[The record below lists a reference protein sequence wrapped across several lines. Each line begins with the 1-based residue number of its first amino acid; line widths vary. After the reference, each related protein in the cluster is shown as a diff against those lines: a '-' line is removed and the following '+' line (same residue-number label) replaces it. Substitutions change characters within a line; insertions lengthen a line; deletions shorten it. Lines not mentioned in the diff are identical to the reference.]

1 MRLLLACALTSLLML
16 AGLATV
22 GYQPANAADGPQRDT
37 DAELLR
43 AIEVGCVESLG
54 LFRVEIQAGVLN
66 ATCRPG
72 LGTGPAVK
80 VRR

>member
-1 MRLLLACALTSLLML
+1 MRLLLACALTAILVL
-16 AGLATV
+16 AGAAALDVT
-22 GYQPANAADGPQRDT
+22 PANAADGPQRDT

-54 LFRVEIQAGVLN
+54 LFRVEMQAGVLN

-72 LGTGPAVK
+72 LGTEPAVK